1 MRSTWRRA
9 TIIIVQDADLECD
22 PAEIPAVVAP
32 ILAGQADVV
41 YGSRFLVRRA
51 ARVQYF
57 SHYLANTALTFFSNL
72 LTNRNMT
79 DIETCYKAF
88 RAGVIKPLRLTSRG
102 FGMEVEITAMVTKS
116 RARIHE
122 VPISYQSRSYE
133 EGKKIGVSDGVMAG
147 LYILYYNLVAPRLPK
162 GRRYVAEVN
171 SFLAAERYGHAPAV
185 VATAGTARRVI
196 GRSTMRLHARF
207 SDDDLISILIFI
219 VLAAFACMLPAQN
232 DTFLHLRSGM
242 QMWQTGSFLLTEPF
256 SHTAY
261 GAELHNH
268 WWLTQLVFYGVHSL
282 GGPFLLTHL
291 CRSMRSGRRRRLMA
305 AGPRTVGR
313 SRRAAGVA
321 SHHNGAIVVDSP
333 PSRQP
338 GAAYDRSASR
348 RAQPSV
354 VAASCMRGLG

>member
-1 MRSTWRRA
+1 MLLRALFRAAHGCCKPKTDPNPMNERALSVLIPAFNEEQTIIPVLRRVLALGSLLKEVIVIDDGSLDRTAERVQDFAADHALIRFYRLSKNSGKTAAIQRALDIA
-9 TIIIVQDADLECD
+9 TGDIIIVQDADLECD
-22 PAEIPAVVAP
+22 PAEIPDVVAP

-133 EGKKIGVSDGVMAG
+133 EGKKIGISDGVMAG

-171 SFLAAERYGHAPAV
+171 SFLAVERYGDTPAV
-185 VATAGTARRVI
+185 VATAGTA
-196 GRSTMRLHARF
+196 A
-207 SDDDLISILIFI
+207 
-219 VLAAFACMLPAQN
+219 
-232 DTFLHLRSGM
+232 
-242 QMWQTGSFLLTEPF
+242 
-256 SHTAY
+256 
-261 GAELHNH
+261 
-268 WWLTQLVFYGVHSL
+268 
-282 GGPFLLTHL
+282 
-291 CRSMRSGRRRRLMA
+291 
-305 AGPRTVGR
+305 
-313 SRRAAGVA
+313 
-321 SHHNGAIVVDSP
+321 
-333 PSRQP
+333 
-338 GAAYDRSASR
+338 
-348 RAQPSV
+348 
-354 VAASCMRGLG
+354 